1 ILTAR
6 LRRACP
12 INSRQRGFIAAPD
25 CVENLKLLRM
35 LIKYAKKEHKSLGV
49 VFVDLAKAF
58 DSVHHQHIFQVLRQK
73 DVDGRI
79 INIIAEMYN
88 NSATRLE

>member
-12 INSRQRGFIAAPD
+12 INSRQRGFIAAPG
-25 CVENLKLLRM
+25 CAENLKLLQM
-35 LIKYAKKEHKSLGV
+35 LIRYVKKDHKLLGV

-58 DSVHHQHIFQVLRQK
+58 DSVQHHLIFQVLRQK
-73 DVDGRI
+73 GVDSHI
-79 INIIAEMYN
+79 IDIIAKMYN
-88 NSATRLE
+88 NSAT